1 MTNTNNTSKGQES
14 HSQSANLNSL
24 ETAKGIETI
33 NRFIQSIY
41 ENSQNNPALF
51 RWLLEHPV
59 EVVKIWDNYQ
69 NLEKRCQDLEKRLS
83 QAAQVIATK
92 DTGAT
97 AVSGQEHY
105 ELGLRYDTLKGDFE
119 SVSTHVFEDLFQS
132 NSSFTSSQRKKKIA
146 EIQGRLSQIILI
158 DNFFPKDHTLKS
170 GEVDSASKQII
181 NLIVSKSQ
189 IAESKNRNLIDK
201 FMRRGNENEDKL
213 NELVKNKLQ
222 QLLIN
227 GLVTLIK
234 YSDPQLNYPEIM
246 KAVENWYTEELKA
259 NINENPNLKEQLTKL
274 AKKGLDFVIYLSNAT
289 PPGRLWIEEKD
300 TLFEHD
306 KHELHQLCK
315 ESQVEFT
322 IFPGYYIDSI
332 VFKPALVF
340 TK

>member
-1 MTNTNNTSKGQES
+1 MTNTNNTSKGQEL
-14 HSQSANLNSL
+14 HSQSADMNSL
-24 ETAKGIETI
+24 NLAKASHTI
-33 NRFIQSIY
+33 SRFIQGIFD
-41 ENSQNNPALF
+41 NSQNNPD
-51 RWLLEHPV
+51 LLEYLLRDPV
-59 EVVKIWDNYQ
+59 HLIKKLDNYQ

-119 SVSTHVFEDLFQS
+119 SVSTHVLEDFFQS

-170 GEVDSASKQII
+170 GEVDSVSKQII

-201 FMRRGNENEDKL
+201 LMRRGNENEDKL

-227 GLVTLIK
+227 GLATLTK
-234 YSDPQLNYPEIM
+234 YSDPKLNYTEIM

-274 AKKGLDFVIYLSNAT
+274 ARKGLSFVTDLSNAT

-300 TLFEHD
+300 TLFEHN
-306 KHELHQLCK
+306 KHEFHQLCK
-315 ESQVEFT
+315 ESQVKFT
-322 IFPGYYIDSI
+322 IFPGYYIDSV
-332 VFKPALVF
+332 VFRPALVF

>member
-1 MTNTNNTSKGQES
+1 MTNTNNTSKGQEL
-14 HSQSANLNSL
+14 HSQSADMNSL
-24 ETAKGIETI
+24 NLAKASHTI
-33 NRFIQSIY
+33 SMFIQGIFD
-41 ENSQNNPALF
+41 NSQNNPD
-51 RWLLEHPV
+51 LLEYLLRDPV
-59 EVVKIWDNYQ
+59 HLIKKLDNYQ

-119 SVSTHVFEDLFQS
+119 SVSTHVLEDFFQS

-170 GEVDSASKQII
+170 GEVDSVSKQII

-201 FMRRGNENEDKL
+201 LMRRGNENEDKL

-227 GLVTLIK
+227 GLATLTK
-234 YSDPQLNYPEIM
+234 YSDPKLNYTEIM

-274 AKKGLDFVIYLSNAT
+274 AKKGLNFVIDLSNAT

-300 TLFEHD
+300 TLFEHN
-306 KHELHQLCK
+306 KHEFHQLCK

-322 IFPGYYIDSI
+322 IFPGYYIDSV
-332 VFKPALVF
+332 VFRPALVF